1 LGGIFSFRRDCLYL
15 AIIQNILN
23 MANLT
28 FSEKGVPM
36 GRNKSK
42 AANKNKQWSSAEDN
56 YIRMAV
62 EAGTPSSVVASKLGR
77 SIAAVQ
83 GRKWNL
89 GIEGRFGN
97 SPRGTRKGTKA
108 AVAPATAAPAA
119 EAQATNGLRTM
130 VLESGVPLPSRG
142 NRNEEARGEMRKL
155 FGQMKVGQS
164 FVVPRKLVH
173 VGVYLINKEFEGY
186 KIKTSA
192 TAADKKFFRIFR
204 VA

>member
-1 LGGIFSFRRDCLYL
+1 
-15 AIIQNILN
+15 

-28 FSEKGVPM
+28 FSDKGVPM

-42 AANKNKQWSSAEDN
+42 AANKHKQWSAAEDN

-77 SIAAVQ
+77 SIASVQ
-83 GRKWNL
+83 NRKWSL

-97 SPRGTRKGTKA
+97 SPRGSRKREVVAKA
-108 AVAPATAAPAA
+108 APQVV
-119 EAQATNGLRTM
+119 GGMKIM
-130 VLESGVPLPSRG
+130 VLETGVPVPSRG
-142 NRNEEARGEMRKL
+142 NRNEEARGQMRSL
-155 FGQMKVGQS
+155 FSQMKPGQS

-192 TAADKKFFRIFR
+192 TSPEKKFFRIFR
-204 VA
+204 IA

>member
-1 LGGIFSFRRDCLYL
+1 
-15 AIIQNILN
+15 

-42 AANKNKQWSSAEDN
+42 AANKNKQWSAAEDN

-77 SIAAVQ
+77 SIASVQ
-83 GRKWNL
+83 NRKWNL

-97 SPRGTRKGTKA
+97 SPRGSRKKTENKSTKTTQQT
-108 AVAPATAAPAA
+108 P
-119 EAQATNGLRTM
+119 NGLKVL
-130 VLESGVPLPSRG
+130 VLETGVPLPSRG
-142 NRNEEARGEMRKL
+142 NRNEEARTQMRGL
-155 FGQMKVGQS
+155 FNQMKVGQS

-186 KIKTSA
+186 KIRTSA

>member
-1 LGGIFSFRRDCLYL
+1 
-15 AIIQNILN
+15 

-42 AANKNKQWSSAEDN
+42 AANKNKQWSPAEDN

-77 SIAAVQ
+77 SIASVQ
-83 GRKWNL
+83 GRKWGL

-97 SPRGTRKGTKA
+97 SPRGTRKGTKPA
-108 AVAPATAAPAA
+108 PVAQAP
-119 EAQATNGLRTM
+119 EVQATNGLRTM

-142 NRNEEARGEMRKL
+142 NRNEVARDQMRKL

>member
-1 LGGIFSFRRDCLYL
+1 
-15 AIIQNILN
+15 

-42 AANKNKQWSSAEDN
+42 AANKNKQWSPAEDN

-83 GRKWNL
+83 GRKWSL

-97 SPRGTRKGTKA
+97 SPRGTRKGTK
-108 AVAPATAAPAA
+108 TAAPAPV
-119 EAQATNGLRTM
+119 AQATNGLRTM

-142 NRNEEARGEMRKL
+142 NRNEEARSQMRSL

>member
-1 LGGIFSFRRDCLYL
+1 
-15 AIIQNILN
+15 

-42 AANKNKQWSSAEDN
+42 AANKNKQWSAAEDN

-83 GRKWNL
+83 GRKWSL

-97 SPRGTRKGTKA
+97 SPRGSRKKESASKA
-108 AVAPATAAPAA
+108 TGAKVTETP
-119 EAQATNGLRTM
+119 NGLRTM
-130 VLESGVPLPSRG
+130 VLETGVPMPSRG
-142 NRNEEARGEMRKL
+142 NRNEEARSQMRSL
-155 FGQMKVGQS
+155 FNQMKVGQS

-192 TAADKKFFRIFR
+192 TSTDKKFFRIFR

>member
-1 LGGIFSFRRDCLYL
+1 
-15 AIIQNILN
+15 

-42 AANKNKQWSSAEDN
+42 AANKNKQWSPAEDN

-62 EAGTPSSVVASKLGR
+62 EAGTPSSVVAAKLGR
-77 SIAAVQ
+77 SIASVQ
-83 GRKWNL
+83 NRKWSL
-89 GIEGRFGN
+89 GIEGRFGY
-97 SPRGTRKGTKA
+97 SLRGAQKKE
-108 AVAPATAAPAA
+108 TAAK
-119 EAQATNGLRTM
+119 ATVPTVSGMKIM
-130 VLESGVPLPSRG
+130 VLETGVPIPSRG
-142 NRNEEARGEMRKL
+142 NRNEEARNEMRSL
-155 FGQMKVGQS
+155 FTQMKKGQS

-192 TAADKKFFRIFR
+192 TSPEKKFFRIFR
-204 VA
+204 IA

>member
-1 LGGIFSFRRDCLYL
+1 
-15 AIIQNILN
+15 

-42 AANKNKQWSSAEDN
+42 AANKHKQWSPAEDN

-97 SPRGTRKGTKA
+97 SPRGLGKRTKA
-108 AVAPATAAPAA
+108 AKAPQA
-119 EAQATNGLRTM
+119 EAQSTNGLRTM

-142 NRNEEARGEMRKL
+142 NRNEEARSQMRNL
-155 FGQMKVGQS
+155 FNQMKVGQS